1 MFSQDISDAYSQ
13 SSKYNSNEK
22 VNSFWDKFKPAAE
35 PEGSY
40 LDKWLSQAELF
51 NSISRQNRTCVL
63 LWDTQSNRFVYAV
76 DNAQVLGGSDEDYT
90 DANGVHFSISKYP
103 PACLDAALAMQR
115 TGIEY
120 CIANPAVVKQII
132 LNHDIAYT
140 SQTEVIHV
148 LQQAIVVEADKDGH
162 PLLFLS
168 FVYNISHLK
177 KPGSSML
184 VIKSPTENQIFN
196 YDFERKKLDVV
207 SSITEK
213 EYQVLKMLGTGK
225 NTKEISVQ
233 LFSSPHT
240 IDTHR
245 RNLLAKTN
253 CVDTTALVTY
263 CRMVGLL

>member
-1 MFSQDISDAYSQ
+1 
-13 SSKYNSNEK
+13 
-22 VNSFWDKFKPAAE
+22 
-35 PEGSY
+35 
-40 LDKWLSQAELF
+40 
-51 NSISRQNRTCVL
+51 
-63 LWDTQSNRFVYAV
+63 
-76 DNAQVLGGSDEDYT
+76 
-90 DANGVHFSISKYP
+90 
-103 PACLDAALAMQR
+103 
-115 TGIEY
+115 
-120 CIANPAVVKQII
+120 
-132 LNHDIAYT
+132 
-140 SQTEVIHV
+140 
-148 LQQAIVVEADKDGH
+148 
-162 PLLFLS
+162 
-168 FVYNISHLK
+168 
-177 KPGSSML
+177 L
-184 VIKSPTENQIFN
+184 VIKGPPENQIFN